1 MRPRALPRPTGFAR
15 FEPAPPWEGQAAFTA
30 LPADETITSRA
41 ALAVKIDNA
50 VGGPPHWNLADAD
63 LVFEENV
70 EGITRF
76 IAVYQTN
83 MPDRI
88 GPVRSART
96 SDIDILASLNRPILA
111 WSGGNAG
118 VTLAVRGAHTYG
130 WLSNLSAQS
139 SGCFYRSGTRG
150 APHNLLLDP
159 ACARASAT
167 LAGPARP
174 VFLHDGGGDVPGERD
189 ERFTVHMD
197 GIDVTWAWDAE
208 SQRYLRR
215 QRGGWHVDVDG
226 DQVGAENVVVL
237 HVDYRRSAGGLA
249 VAGGGDRRLWSGSV
263 APRRSRHHRH
273 VVARRPVLP
282 VHARRRRRTAVD
294 AGARHDVRRARPL
307 SRDDD
312 PSRSRAAELLL
323 GDVQRLLVRIAALL
337 PCGVEGRVSG
347 VAHRADHVGVVV
359 DHHGHLTPTRELLQ
373 QLELHR
379 RRRTAIALGAHDQ
392 PVTADA
398 LLRQPALGVGSQP
411 VRTPGEEDDLVVGLQ
426 RLDQRDPLGMSRVV
440 DGGGEE
446 AVPIARAAFDE
457 VQAVAHV
464 GQYAV
469 DVDERQRP
477 LGRIAVPV
485 VVVHDRASVG
495 DAYRA
500 GDASDQNSIR

>member
-30 LPADETITSRA
+30 LPADEKITSRA

-76 IAVYQTN
+76 IAVYQMN

-174 VFLHDGGGDVPGERD
+174 VFLHDGGGDVPGARD

-197 GIDVTWAWDAE
+197 GIDVTWAWDAR

-215 QRGGWHVDVDG
+215 QRGGWHVDADG

-237 HVDYRRSAGGLA
+237 NVDYRRSAADSRSPEAVTVGSGRAALHRGGRVITGTWSRADRFSPFTL
-249 VAGGGDRRLWSGSV
+249 VADDG
-263 APRRSRHHRH
+263 
-273 VVARRPVLP
+273 
-282 VHARRRRRTAVD
+282 
-294 AGARHDVRRARPL
+294 RPL
-307 SRDDD
+307 TLA
-312 PSRSRAAELLL
+312 PGTTFVEL
-323 GDVQRLLVRIAALL
+323 
-337 PCGVEGRVSG
+337 
-347 VAHRADHVGVVV
+347 
-359 DHHGHLTPTRELLQ
+359 
-373 QLELHR
+373 
-379 RRRTAIALGAHDQ
+379 
-392 PVTADA
+392 
-398 LLRQPALGVGSQP
+398 
-411 VRTPGEEDDLVVGLQ
+411 
-426 RLDQRDPLGMSRVV
+426 
-440 DGGGEE
+440 
-446 AVPIARAAFDE
+446 AR
-457 VQAVAHV
+457 
-464 GQYAV
+464 
-469 DVDERQRP
+469 
-477 LGRIAVPV
+477 
-485 VVVHDRASVG
+485 
-495 DAYRA
+495 
-500 GDASDQNSIR
+500 